1 MKLRMSENSLFA
13 VLLRSRWWISLLIA
27 LGVVLVARLLVP
39 REYFL
44 FAAFGALPFA
54 VIAAIAARRQARVPG
69 ARRVAA
75 VEQSVAAMSWKTF
88 CDLLEQGFRRDGYE
102 VTRLSIP
109 EADLQLV
116 KGGRTVL
123 VCARRWKA
131 ARVGVEPLRAL
142 QRAARVR
149 EAQGCVHVAVAEL
162 SETADAFAR
171 QQGIQVLQAP
181 ELSILLRGLLPKA

>member
-13 VLLRSRWWISLLIA
+13 VLLRARWWISLLIA
-27 LGVVLVARLLVP
+27 IGVVLVARLLVP

-54 VIAAIAARRQARVPG
+54 VIAVIAGRRQAKVPG

-75 VEQSVAAMSWKTF
+75 VGEAVGAMSWKTF

-123 VCARRWKA
+123 VCAKRWKA
-131 ARVGVEPLRAL
+131 ARAGVEPLRAL
-142 QRAARVR
+142 QRVTQARG
-149 EAQGCVHVAVAEL
+149 AHGCVHVAVAEL
-162 SETADAFAR
+162 SETAASFAR

-181 ELSILLRGLLPKA
+181 ELSILLRGLLPKG

>member
-27 LGVVLVARLLVP
+27 LGIVLAARLLVP

-54 VIAAIAARRQARVPG
+54 AIAAIAAWRQAKVPG

-75 VEQSVAAMSWKTF
+75 VEQAVAAMSWKVF
-88 CDLLEQGFRRDGYE
+88 ADLLEQGFRRDGYE
-102 VTRLSIP
+102 VTRLAIP

-123 VCARRWKA
+123 VCAKRWKA
-131 ARVGVEPLRAL
+131 ARAGVEPLRAL
-142 QRAARVR
+142 QRAAQARG
-149 EAQGCVHVAVAEL
+149 AQGCVHVAVAEL
-162 SETADAFAR
+162 SETAGAFAR
-171 QQGIQVLQAP
+171 QKGIQVLQAP
-181 ELSILLRGLLPKA
+181 ELAILLRGLLPKA